1 MAKFITHGYMTL
13 TLETGIDLSGAS
25 NTKILYKTPSG
36 RRGEFPATVSG
47 TTLTYQLSNDDIA
60 VSGQWE
66 FQSRVTIDNLTAYGD
81 IAKVTF
87 KIPLDK

>member
-1 MAKFITHGYMTL
+1 MARYITDGYGSL
-13 TLETGIDLSGAS
+13 SIETGIDLTGAS

-36 RRGEFPATVSG
+36 RKGEFSASVSG
-47 TTLTYQLSNDDIA
+47 TELTYQLSDSDIA

-66 FQSRVTIDNLTAYGD
+66 FQTRVTIGGLTAYGE
-81 IAKVTF
+81 ITKIRF